1 MPPSV
6 VIVDVAN
13 AATDYGVDVD
23 CLSGIGYVLG
33 LASGYTV
40 VANAIGRRL
49 ITPRGG
55 LFYDLD
61 YGFDVRS
68 YCNAA
73 LTRGKMAELI
83 AGVESECAK
92 DERVQSA
99 RASIQ
104 ATGFPD
110 VSLAIRLDVELA
122 AGGGFT
128 AIMSISDLVA
138 AGAAI
143 AA

>member
-1 MPPSV
+1 MA
-6 VIVDVAN
+6 ITIEVAG
-13 AATDYGVDVD
+13 ASSTTVDYGVDVD

-55 LFYDLD
+55 LFYDQD

-73 LTRGKMAELI
+73 MTRGKMAELI
-83 AGVESECAK
+83 AGVEAECAK

-99 RASIQ
+99 RASAQ
-104 ATGFPD
+104 VTGFPD
-110 VSLAIRLDVELA
+110 VSLVLNVAVVLVDGGTFSMIMTVGDLLA
-122 AGGGFT
+122 A
-128 AIMSISDLVA
+128 A
-138 AGAAI
+138 A
-143 AA
+143 